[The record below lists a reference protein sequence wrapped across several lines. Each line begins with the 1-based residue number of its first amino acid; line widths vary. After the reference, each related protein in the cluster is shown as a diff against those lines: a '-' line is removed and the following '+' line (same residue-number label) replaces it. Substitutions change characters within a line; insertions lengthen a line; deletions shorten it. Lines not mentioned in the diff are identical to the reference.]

1 MGPRV
6 SLVRLGGGGRWKPSS
21 PLTPLLLLHQ
31 GPRGLQGPPGP
42 PGKLGRRV
50 SAVGFNC
57 SPPQNALPCCHA
69 QPGVP
74 QACPLTPWGGTEPF
88 APSSPPSRRVALEQT
103 VPGDSRGTPDPRC
116 LGCQDAHGPFAYGE
130 GAVGSSCAP
139 QGDRGFD
146 GLPGLPGEKG
156 HRVSAAAPRPPPAAT
171 RPGVPSPPLRPV
183 G

>member
-1 MGPRV
+1 M

-21 PLTPLLLLHQ
+21 PLTPLLPLHQ

-50 SAVGFNC
+50 SAVGFNY
-57 SPPQNALPCCHA
+57 SPPPKHLTLLPHA
-69 QPGVP
+69 ARG
-74 QACPLTPWGGTEPF
+74 
-88 APSSPPSRRVALEQT
+88 APSLPPHPGGGARSFLPLPHPLVSSRRVALEQT

-116 LGCQDAHGPFAYGE
+116 LGCQDAHGPLFFFGE

-156 HRVSAAAPRPPPAAT
+156 HRVSATAPRPLLPP
-171 RPGVPSPPLRPV
+171 PVPVSPHLLSVP
-183 G
+183 